1 MKKLNELEIQER
13 MNTIDPEWTLKKNA
27 IHREI
32 IFKDFVQAFSFMVS
46 VALIAEKHNHHPNWN
61 NVYNKVTIVL
71 NTHDAR
77 DITGKDFKLA
87 KEIDLIN
94 HKILNKS
101 VIG

>member
-71 NTHDAR
+71 NTHDVKGL
-77 DITGKDFKLA
+77 TEKDFKLA
-87 KEIDLIN
+87 KEIDQILI
-94 HKILNKS
+94 I
-101 VIG
+101 